1 MKTASPFEYMSSP
14 GPLVTVQFDGADY
27 QLPDGENLA
36 ASLLAAGVRITRR
49 SPTSGEAR
57 APFCMMGTCFE
68 CQVRI
73 DGITRQACM
82 THVSEGLVVDMLLSP
97 GKQADAAG

>member
-14 GPLVTVQFDGADY
+14 GPLVTVKFDGAVY
-27 QLPDGENLA
+27 QLPNGENLA
-36 ASLLAAGVRITRR
+36 ASLLAAGVRFTRR
-49 SPTSGEAR
+49 TPTSGEAR

-82 THVSEGLVVDMLLSP
+82 TQVSEGLVVDMLLSP